1 MNLFK
6 HILMATGKAYSYIV
20 SPHLRDLIRT
30 CPTYIY
36 TGYHSRWFKHIGEHT
51 LIGKHTAIVGHKYIS
66 IGDDTAIGDYGFLTA
81 HAKFAR
87 ADQIMTTPPVL
98 ILGDRCSIG
107 PRSHITCMNHVEIGN
122 DVLTG
127 PSVLITDNAYGEAV
141 RELLD
146 TAPNYRPL
154 YSKGPVVI
162 EDNVW
167 IGEKASIMPG
177 VHIGKGAIIAANSV
191 VTHDVPAYAVVAG
204 IPAKVIKQL

>member
-1 MNLFK
+1 
-6 HILMATGKAYSYIV
+6 MAIGRSYSYLV
-20 SPHLRDLIRT
+20 SPYMRDLIKA

-36 TGYHSRWFKHIGEHT
+36 TGYHARWFKHIGFHT
-51 LIGKHTAIVGHKYIS
+51 LIGRHTAIVGHKYIS
-66 IGDDTAIGDYGFLTA
+66 LGNDTAIGDYGFLTA
-81 HAKFAR
+81 HAKYER
-87 ADQIMTTPPVL
+87 AEQTMLNAPELTI
-98 ILGDRCSIG
+98 GDRCSIG

-127 PSVLITDNAYGEAV
+127 PSVLITDNAHGEAV